1 MAPLDEAIAA
11 LEANIDDLVAGVH
24 TPTGI
29 YTARLLMGDDAHDRN
44 TPPPPPPPRPTP
56 VP

>member
-24 TPTGI
+24 TASGI
-29 YTARLLMGDDAHDRN
+29 YTARLVQGDDARDRN
-44 TPPPPPPPRPTP
+44 APASPPPPPPPIP
-56 VP
+56 